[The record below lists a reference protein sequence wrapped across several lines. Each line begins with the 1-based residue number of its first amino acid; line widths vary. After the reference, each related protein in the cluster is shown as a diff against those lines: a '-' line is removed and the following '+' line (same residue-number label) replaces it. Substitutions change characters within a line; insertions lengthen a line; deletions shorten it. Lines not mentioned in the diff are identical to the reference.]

1 MGEEEGQ
8 ESSHDKFGGAFYP
21 SLEISLL
28 LARVVFYFSDSPIVV
43 AMQIFLVPFFS
54 KS

>member
-8 ESSHDKFGGAFYP
+8 ASSHDEFGGAFYLA
-21 SLEISLL
+21 LEISLL